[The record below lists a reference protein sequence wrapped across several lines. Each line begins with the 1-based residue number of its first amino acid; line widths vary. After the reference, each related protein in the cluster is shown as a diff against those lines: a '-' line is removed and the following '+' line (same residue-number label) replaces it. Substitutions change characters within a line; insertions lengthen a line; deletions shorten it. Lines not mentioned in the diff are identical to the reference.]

1 MPRTT
6 SKLTC
11 KSNSKL
17 LYSPHQSDFILLKTK
32 ISQIRD
38 IIKMKRM
45 DKNNKLT
52 DSDFL
57 ILFECVSIPI
67 TSRNVSVTFSDKK
80 FEVPDYLEDEITTRI
95 ESFKKYSRRKGFE
108 LFDDKVARLDDWSL
122 NKNYASRTL
131 RLDFSET
138 SYYYFAAMNLGL
150 DEPVRT
156 MDSDK
161 SCQITLRNL
170 IRETPDD
177 LKGSRLPNPLSVNM
191 SVILMSPSSKSGYK
205 SDPTHKIVLSKR
217 GRSRTLEAQG
227 ALSSLIGGTI
237 SIGEGDLDDSG
248 NPDIFKAVLRE
259 AKEELSLDLYDE
271 FKNNKI
277 AFFGLGRNISNL
289 KPELYGE
296 VLISGITEKEV
307 CRAWE
312 NATDKEESRKLVF
325 EDLNGSRIQTMIHK
339 NKGWSPVGRTA
350 TMASLRLR
358 SVI

>member
-1 MPRTT
+1 
-6 SKLTC
+6 
-11 KSNSKL
+11 
-17 LYSPHQSDFILLKTK
+17 
-32 ISQIRD
+32 
-38 IIKMKRM
+38 M

-52 DSDFL
+52 DSNFL
-57 ILFECVSIPI
+57 VLFECISIPI
-67 TSRNVSVTFSDKK
+67 TCQNVSVTFSDKK
-80 FEVPDYLEDEITTRI
+80 FEVPDYLEDEITERI
-95 ESFKKYSRRKGFE
+95 ESIKKHSKRKGFE

-122 NKNYASRTL
+122 NKNHAARTL

-138 SYYYFAAMNLGL
+138 SYYDFAAMNLGL

-156 MDSDK
+156 MDNNK
-161 SCQITLRNL
+161 KGQITLRNL
-170 IRETPDD
+170 LGETPND

-205 SDPTHKIVLSKR
+205 TNPTPKIVLSKR

-237 SIGEGDLDDSG
+237 SIREGDLDDSG
-248 NPDIFKAVLRE
+248 NPDIFKAVVRE
-259 AKEELSLDLYDE
+259 AKEELSLDVYDE

-277 AFFGLGRNISNL
+277 VFFGLGRNISNL

-307 CRAWE
+307 YQAWE

-325 EDLNGSRIQTMIHK
+325 EDVNGSRIQTMIHK
-339 NKGWSPVGRTA
+339 NKDWSPVGRTV
-350 TMASLRLR
+350 TMASLRHR